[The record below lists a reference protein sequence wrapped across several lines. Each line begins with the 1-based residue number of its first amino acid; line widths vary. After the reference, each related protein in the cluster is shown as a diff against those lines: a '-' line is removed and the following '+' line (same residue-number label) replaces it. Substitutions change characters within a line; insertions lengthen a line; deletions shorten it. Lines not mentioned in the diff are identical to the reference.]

1 MVNHRLSLSEFLKA
15 LPPYG
20 KAANQLNLISFNIQ
34 VGIQTAGY
42 HHYLTRSWQ
51 HLWPHKQ
58 RTPTLDRIAD
68 ILQHFDIAALQEAD
82 GGSWRSG
89 FINQVEH
96 LATKAQFPHWY
107 QQTNRDIKP
116 IAKHSNGLLSR
127 VAPSQVEYHKLPG
140 LLPGRGA
147 MVMKIGLQEPL
158 FVIVLHLALG
168 TKTQAAQLG
177 YIQNL
182 TRDAKHVVIMGDLN
196 NHADHLLTNT
206 PLAHINFHSVDP
218 LLHTFPSWQPQRGLD
233 HILVSDSLAIN
244 KVAVLDTPISDHLP
258 IAMQI
263 ELPSGILLPD

>member
-1 MVNHRLSLSEFLKA
+1 MNKHVVSLSDFLDG
-15 LPPYG
+15 LPPT
-20 KAANQLNLISFNIQ
+20 AQADNFLNLISFNIQ

-58 RTPTLDRIAD
+58 RTPTLNRIAD

-82 GGSWRSG
+82 GGSWRSD
-89 FINQVEH
+89 FVNQVEH
-96 LATKAQFPHWY
+96 LAQQAKFPHWY

-127 VAPSQVEYHKLPG
+127 LEPSQVEYHKLPG

-147 MVMKIGLQEPL
+147 MVMRLGTTDPL
-158 FVIVLHLALG
+158 VIIVLHLALG
-168 TKTQAAQLG
+168 EKTQAAQLG
-177 YIQNL
+177 YIHDL
-182 TRDAKHVVIMGDLN
+182 VADARHVVIMGDLN
-196 NHADHLLTNT
+196 NHAEHLLTKT
-206 PLAHINFHSVDP
+206 PLADINFQSADP

-233 HILVSDSLAIN
+233 HILVSESLNIN

-263 ELPSGILLPD
+263 ELPAGIVL

>member
-15 LPPYG
+15 LPHAD

-58 RTPTLDRIAD
+58 RMPTLDRIAE
-68 ILQHFDIAALQEAD
+68 ILQHFDIVALQEAD

-96 LATKAQFPHWY
+96 LAQQAQFPHWF
-107 QQTNRDIKP
+107 QQTNRNIRP
-116 IAKHSNGLLSR
+116 LAKHSNGLLSR
-127 VAPSQVEYHKLPG
+127 LTPSQVEYHKLPG

-147 MVMKIGLQEPL
+147 MVMKIGQQEPL
-158 FVIVLHLALG
+158 FIIVLHLALG
-168 TKTQAAQLG
+168 SKTQAAQLG

-182 TRDAKHVVIMGDLN
+182 IAGAKHVVIMGDLN
-196 NHADHLLTNT
+196 NQAEHLLTNT
-206 PLAHINFHSVDP
+206 PLANLHFHSVDP

-233 HILVSDSLAIN
+233 HILVSDSLKIN
-244 KVAVLDTPISDHLP
+244 KVAVLDTAISDHLP

-263 ELPSGILLPD
+263 QLPKSLTL

>member
-1 MVNHRLSLSEFLKA
+1 MVNQRLSLSEFLAA
-15 LPPYG
+15 LPDAD

-51 HLWPHKQ
+51 HMLPHKQ
-58 RTPTLDRIAD
+58 RVPTLDRIAD

-96 LATKAQFPHWY
+96 LAQQANFPHWY

-127 VAPSQVEYHKLPG
+127 LEPSQVEYHKLPG

-147 MVMKIGLQEPL
+147 MVMRLGTTDPI
-158 FVIVLHLALG
+158 VIIVLHLALG
-168 TKTQAAQLG
+168 TKTQAEQLA
-177 YIQNL
+177 YIHSL
-182 TRDAKHVVIMGDLN
+182 VADARHVIIMGDLN
-196 NHADHLLTNT
+196 NHAEHLLTKT
-206 PLAHINFHSVDP
+206 PLADINFQSVDP
-218 LLHTFPSWQPQRGLD
+218 LLHTFPSWQPRSGLD
-233 HILVSDSLAIN
+233 HILVSESLQVN
-244 KVAVLDTPISDHLP
+244 KVAVLNAPISDHLP

-263 ELPSGILLPD
+263 ELPKGIII

>member
-1 MVNHRLSLSEFLKA
+1 MVNHRLSLSEFLTA
-15 LPPYG
+15 LPNSD

-34 VGIQTAGY
+34 VGIQTAAY

-51 HLWPHKQ
+51 HLWPYKQ
-58 RTPTLDRIAD
+58 RTATLDRIAD
-68 ILQHFDIAALQEAD
+68 ILRHFDIAALQEAD
-82 GGSWRSG
+82 GGSWRSN

-96 LATKAQFPHWY
+96 IAKKAEFPHWF

-127 VAPSQVEYHKLPG
+127 LAPHQVEYHKLPG

-147 MVMKIGLQEPL
+147 MVMKIGQQEPL
-158 FVIVLHLALG
+158 FIIVLHLALG
-168 TKTQAAQLG
+168 NKTQAAQLG

-182 TRDAKHVVIMGDLN
+182 VADAKHVVIMGDLN

-206 PLAHINFHSVDP
+206 PLAKLNFHSVDP

-233 HILVSDSLAIN
+233 HILVSDSLQIN

-263 ELPSGILLPD
+263 QLPNKIIL

>member
-1 MVNHRLSLSEFLKA
+1 MVNQRLSLSEFLAA
-15 LPPYG
+15 LPDAD

-34 VGIQTAGY
+34 VGIQTAAY

-51 HLWPHKQ
+51 HMLPCKA

-68 ILQHFDIAALQEAD
+68 ILRHFDIAALQEAD
-82 GGSWRSG
+82 GGSWRSN

-96 LATKAQFPHWY
+96 LAEKADFPHWY
-107 QQTNRDIKP
+107 QQTNRNLKP

-127 VAPSQVEYHKLPG
+127 LAPYKIEYHKLPG

-147 MVMKIGLQEPL
+147 MVMKIGREDPL
-158 FVIVLHLALG
+158 IIIVLHLALG
-168 TKTQAAQLG
+168 IKTQAEQLG
-177 YIQNL
+177 YIQSL
-182 TRDAKHVVIMGDLN
+182 VKDARHVVIMGDLN
-196 NHADHLLTNT
+196 NHAEHLLTNT
-206 PLAHINFHSVDP
+206 PLADLNFQSVSP

-233 HILVSDSLAIN
+233 HILVSDSLQIN

-263 ELPSGILLPD
+263 QLPNKIIL

>member
-1 MVNHRLSLSEFLKA
+1 MVNHRLSLSEFISA
-15 LPPYG
+15 LPKHGQAENY
-20 KAANQLNLISFNIQ
+20 LNLISFNIQ

-58 RTPTLDRIAD
+58 RTPTLDRIAN
-68 ILQHFDIAALQEAD
+68 ILQHFDVAALQEAD

-89 FINQVEH
+89 FINQIEH
-96 LATKAQFPHWY
+96 LADKAQFPHFY

-127 VAPSQVEYHKLPG
+127 VKPSAVEYHKLPG

-147 MVMKIGLQEPL
+147 MVMKLGEQDPI
-158 FVIVLHLALG
+158 VIIALHLALG

-177 YIQNL
+177 YIQTL
-182 TRDAKHVVIMGDLN
+182 IGDARHVIIMGDLN
-196 NHADHLLTNT
+196 NQADHLLTNT
-206 PLAHINFHSVDP
+206 PLSNIHFQSVDP
-218 LLHTFPSWQPQRGLD
+218 LLHTFPSWQPRRGLD
-233 HILVSDSLAIN
+233 HILVSDSLTIS

-263 ELPSGILLPD
+263 KLPTILS

>member
-1 MVNHRLSLSEFLKA
+1 MVNHRLSLSEFLSA
-15 LPPYG
+15 LPTSG

-58 RTPTLDRIAD
+58 RTPTLNRIAD

-96 LATKAQFPHWY
+96 LAHKAQFPHWY
-107 QQTNRDIKP
+107 QQTNRDMKP

-127 VAPSQVEYHKLPG
+127 ISPDQVEYHKLPG

-147 MVMKIGLQEPL
+147 MVMKIGRFEPL
-158 FVIVLHLALG
+158 LIIVLHLALG
-168 TKTQAAQLG
+168 AKTQAAQLG

-182 TRDAKHVVIMGDLN
+182 TANAKHVIIMGDLN

-206 PLAHINFHSVDP
+206 PLAQLNFHSVDP
-218 LLHTFPSWQPQRGLD
+218 FLHTFPSWQPKRGLD
-233 HILVSDSLAIN
+233 HILVSDSLVIN

-258 IAMQI
+258 IAMQV

>member
-1 MVNHRLSLSEFLKA
+1 MVNHRLSLSEFLTA
-15 LPPYG
+15 LPDSD

-58 RTPTLDRIAD
+58 RNPTLDRIAQ
-68 ILQHFDIAALQEAD
+68 IIRHFDIAALQEAD

-89 FINQVEH
+89 FVNQVEH
-96 LATKAQFPHWY
+96 LAEKAQFPHWF

-127 VAPSQVEYHKLPG
+127 FQPNQVEYHKLPG

-147 MVMKIGLQEPL
+147 MVVKIGDEDPL
-158 FVIVLHLALG
+158 VIIVLHLALG
-168 TKTQAAQLG
+168 PKTQAAQLG
-177 YIQNL
+177 YIQSL
-182 TRDAKHVVIMGDLN
+182 VADARHVVIMGDLN

-206 PLAHINFHSVDP
+206 PLAKLNFHSVDP

-233 HILVSDSLAIN
+233 HILVSDSLNIN
-244 KVAVLDTPISDHLP
+244 QVAVLDTPISDHLP

-263 ELPSGILLPD
+263 QLPDSLILPS

>member
-1 MVNHRLSLSEFLKA
+1 MVNHRLSLSEFLSA
-15 LPPYG
+15 LPTSG
-20 KAANQLNLISFNIQ
+20 RAANQLNLISFNIQ

-96 LATKAQFPHWY
+96 LAHKAQFPHWY

-116 IAKHSNGLLSR
+116 IAKHCNGLLSR
-127 VAPSQVEYHKLPG
+127 ISPDQIEYHKLPG

-147 MVMKIGLQEPL
+147 MVMKVGQHEPL
-158 FVIVLHLALG
+158 LIIVLHLALG
-168 TKTQAAQLG
+168 AKTQAAQLG

-182 TRDAKHVVIMGDLN
+182 TANAKHVIIMGDLN

-206 PLAHINFHSVDP
+206 PLAQLNFHSVDP

-233 HILVSDSLAIN
+233 HILVSDSLMIN

-263 ELPSGILLPD
+263 ELPSGILLPE